1 MGRLQNE
8 QLDKSP
14 TEQKVVRDSG
24 INESIWSPIII
35 DKINISKTLIKEEK
49 KTPENIL
56 PHQKSINVQSNIVNS
71 DYE

>member
-1 MGRLQNE
+1 
-8 QLDKSP
+8 
-14 TEQKVVRDSG
+14 VVRDSG

-56 PHQKSINVQSNIVNS
+56 LHQKSINVQSNIVNS

>member
-1 MGRLQNE
+1 LGRLQNE

-14 TEQKVVRDSG
+14 TEQKVVHDSG

-49 KTPENIL
+49 KTAENIL
-56 PHQKSINVQSNIVNS
+56 LHQKSINVQSNIVNS

>member
-49 KTPENIL
+49 KTADNIL
-56 PHQKSINVQSNIVNS
+56 LHQKSINVQSNIVNS

>member
-1 MGRLQNE
+1 LGRLQNE

-49 KTPENIL
+49 KTENIL
-56 PHQKSINVQSNIVNS
+56 LHQKSINV
-71 DYE
+71 

>member
-1 MGRLQNE
+1 
-8 QLDKSP
+8 
-14 TEQKVVRDSG
+14 VVRDSG

-56 PHQKSINVQSNIVNS
+56 LHKKSLNVQSNIVNS